1 MQIYSTYQ
9 LLRPKAQRVIG
20 LFVFFLYAIS
30 GYSAPFK
37 AKLSYEDSVYIS
49 LNKKERISKLL
60 VLPISDFYKSKD
72 LERAHSII
80 SKQHVGGVI
89 INNGNKEEVKS
100 WIQKLKTNAFPQRP
114 FVALNLPDLLTFP
127 LDGGIDLPTK
137 AKTELLS
144 DDDVMM
150 DLGYLIGDQI
160 REVGFDMVILDPIQ
174 TKADWWISKYLMGL
188 KSAGITI
195 VAGSTDDLSLDSKL
209 QVGQVEYAGV
219 FVSKLDTTVFGS
231 EPFSL
236 EKRKE
241 KGYSGLVLGAPIYER
256 NTSGLLCLQ
265 TLEQGADM
273 VVLPENIELT
283 LDVLHSLYSSKPPK
297 NKILKE
303 KGKQVIGF
311 KRKLNILN
319 RVERVYR
326 DIDLESL
333 NEKAQFGSVVL
344 LKNESGIFPIRHL
357 DKYHFASISG
367 NTTGD
372 NVFRKYMDHYTSVA
386 HYDFGFVEGN
396 PQKSIQ
402 TLNHFDVVL
411 ANITSLNL
419 EQSDGTLDYLK
430 KINEKSHVVVIFS
443 GDKKYLEKLLDFE
456 TILWTPKNED
466 HYLHL
471 IPQNIFGAR
480 EISGRLHLLSE
491 EDSVMIMGESI
502 PEIGRF
508 KYGNIADLQI
518 NTDELFKID
527 ILVKDAIEMGAFPGC
542 QVFMAKNGTVVY
554 NKSFGH
560 QTYDSTDRVDNETI
574 YDIASITKVAATV
587 PSIMFLADKGK
598 ISLEDSLGCYME
610 EFAISDKSGLKL
622 TDLLTHQSGLKSY
635 LPFWRHAEF
644 DPEGDDFRF
653 KLPSRRRYKYKTLA
667 INWTD
672 SIQSWI
678 VASGFNSLKKDSGG
692 YEYLY
697 SDLGFMVLKD
707 LAENQ
712 LNQPLDEFLS
722 QNLFDPMGMSS
733 TGFVPLCRFP
743 IDRISPTEKDD
754 YLRNGLVWGDVHD
767 RNAAL
772 LGGVSG
778 HAGLFSNASDM
789 GKYMQMLLQKG
800 YYGGSSYFS
809 ENTVEKFIEKREDS
823 NRRALGWDKPD
834 TTVENSSKYASERA
848 FGHSGFTGTIV
859 WADPE
864 YDLVYVFLSNRVY
877 PDAQNN
883 KLIQNNIRTRIHD
896 IMYESFLVQ
905 NDSEGD

>member
-1 MQIYSTYQ
+1 M
-9 LLRPKAQRVIG
+9 
-20 LFVFFLYAIS
+20 
-30 GYSAPFK
+30 
-37 AKLSYEDSVYIS
+37 SYEDSVYIS

-60 VLPISDFYKSKD
+60 VLPIDDFYNAQDTKIAKD
-72 LERAHSII
+72 II
-80 SKQHVGGVI
+80 DAEHIGGVI
-89 INNGNKEEVKS
+89 INNGSKEKVKN
-100 WIQKLKTNAFPQRP
+100 WIQELRKSSFPERP
-114 FVALNLPDLLTFP
+114 FVALNLPELLSFP

-137 AKTELLS
+137 AKVELLS
-144 DDDVMM
+144 DEEAMM

-160 REVGFDMVILDPIQ
+160 REVGFDMVILDPLQ
-174 TKADWWISKYLMGL
+174 TKADWWVSTYLDGL
-188 KSAGITI
+188 KSAGVAI
-195 VAGSTDDLSLDSKL
+195 V
-209 QVGQVEYAGV
+209 VGEGDINQNAKFQIDQIEYAGI
-219 FVSKLDTTVFGS
+219 FANILDTTIFGG
-231 EPFSL
+231 EPYDL
-236 EKRKE
+236 QKRIE
-241 KGYSGLVLGAPIYER
+241 KGYTGLVLGTPKFEK
-256 NTSGLLCLQ
+256 NSSGQLCFQ

-273 VVLPENIELT
+273 VVLPDNIELT
-283 LDVLHSLYSSKPPK
+283 QNILHSIFTNKPPK

-311 KRKLNILN
+311 KRKLEVFNK
-319 RVERVYR
+319 VERVYR
-326 DIDLESL
+326 DVDLEHL
-333 NEKAQFGSVVL
+333 NKKAMFGSVVL
-344 LKNESGIFPIRHL
+344 LKNDRKIFPIRHL
-357 DKYHFASISG
+357 DKFHFASISG
-367 NTTGD
+367 NTAGD
-372 NVFRKYMDHYTSVA
+372 NVFRKYIDHYTSVA
-386 HYDFGFVEGN
+386 HYDFGFVESN
-396 PQKSIQ
+396 LQKSIQ

-419 EQSDGTLDYLK
+419 EQSDGILDFLK
-430 KINEKSHVVVIFS
+430 KINEKSDVVVIYS
-443 GDKKYLEKLLDFE
+443 GDKKHLEKLLDFE
-456 TILWTPKNED
+456 TILWTPENEG
-466 HYLHL
+466 HYLQL
-471 IPQNIFGAR
+471 IPQILFGAR

-491 EDSVMIMGESI
+491 QDSVLIMGENI

-518 NTDELFKID
+518 NTDQLFKID

-560 QTYDSTDRVDNETI
+560 QTYDSTDHVDNETI
-574 YDIASITKVAATV
+574 YDIASITKVTATV
-587 PSIMFLADKGK
+587 PSMMFLADRGK
-598 ISLEDSLGCYME
+598 IFLEDSLGSYME
-610 EFAISDKSGLKL
+610 EFANSNKSGLKL
-622 TDLLTHQSGLKSY
+622 SDLLTHQSGLKSY

-672 SIQSWI
+672 SIRSWI
-678 VASGFNSLKKDSGG
+678 VDSGFNSLKKDSGG

-712 LNQPLDEFLS
+712 LNQPIDEFLD
-722 QNLFDPMGMSS
+722 QNLFQPMGMSS

-743 IDRISPTEKDD
+743 LDRISPTEKDD
-754 YLRNGLVWGDVHD
+754 YLRNGLVWGNVHD

-772 LGGVSG
+772 LNGVSG
-778 HAGLFSNASDM
+778 HAGLFSNASDL

-800 YYGGSSYFS
+800 YYGGNRYFS
-809 ENTVEKFIEKREDS
+809 QQTVEKFIEKREDT

-834 TTVENSSKYASERA
+834 SVVENASKYASNKA

-905 NDSEGD
+905 NDSERD